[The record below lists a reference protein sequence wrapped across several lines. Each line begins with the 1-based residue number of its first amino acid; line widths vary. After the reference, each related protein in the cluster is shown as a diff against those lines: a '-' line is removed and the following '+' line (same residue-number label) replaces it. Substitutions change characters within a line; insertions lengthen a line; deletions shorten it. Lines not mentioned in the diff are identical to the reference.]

1 MGIKCSTS
9 NKSKEKKSEDII
21 SVNKGK
27 TKEEKKVEQE
37 ENKTNERK
45 EEETNNRNENSPE
58 SNLSTNQSQ
67 NGVHK
72 SKSSIEL
79 KIKSDK
85 KNVVSIDSNVFV
97 VKGETSPDLFYIRE
111 KTLGNGSY
119 GTVYLVK
126 HKQLHRYFAMK
137 VIRKSH
143 KNKSEEDSLMNEI
156 NILRKMDHPNILK
169 MTDFYNQKK
178 EYDIITEYCQEGE
191 LFNEIKTYA
200 PFNET
205 ITGYYMKQILKAVCY
220 CHGMNIVHRDL
231 KPENIL
237 IVKRM
242 KNGCHPIKIIDFGT
256 AKIFSK
262 EKKETLLIGSAYYIA
277 PEVLDRN
284 YTEKCDLWS
293 CGVIMYILLTGRP
306 PFGGNTDME
315 IMQKIKSC
323 KYDLTK
329 YPWGIVSKEAKDLIK
344 DLLQLNPGQRLS
356 AEKALKHPWFSTKQV
371 KQIESLNNLTK
382 HNTLKLVENLTKYR
396 SDNILRCAV
405 IAYLVHNNTQ
415 LKEAHE
421 AIKLFNRIDENGDGR
436 ITKEELYNGLQNY
449 LNKKGDELKEEV
461 ELIFNNIDADHNGF
475 IEYEEFIRAAI
486 DKNYFLSDNFIKF
499 AFSYFDR
506 DGSGNITMEEV
517 KNLFYLN
524 EKNKKSSEA
533 EKQLKSSFDEI
544 DINHDGSLSFEEFV
558 QMMKNIIN
566 SN

>member
-1 MGIKCSTS
+1 MGVICHSS
-9 NKSKEKKSEDII
+9 DKSKDKKSQSDKII
-21 SVNKGK
+21 EAKN
-27 TKEEKKVEQE
+27 TKSKDEKSENNEVKQEEKKE
-37 ENKTNERK
+37 ENKQK
-45 EEETNNRNENSPE
+45 EKSPE
-58 SNLSTNQSQ
+58 SNLSTKPSQKETKNSTLVTKNQQ
-67 NGVHK
+67 
-72 SKSSIEL
+72 
-79 KIKSDK
+79 DK

-111 KTLGNGSY
+111 KTLGHGSY

-191 LFNEIKTYA
+191 LFNEIKAYA

-262 EKKETLLIGSAYYIA
+262 EKRETLLIGSAYYIA

-315 IMQKIKSC
+315 IMQKIKTG
-323 KYDLTK
+323 KFDLTK
-329 YPWGIVSKEAKDLIK
+329 YPWGIISKEAKDLIK
-344 DLLQLNPGQRLS
+344 DLLQVNPGQRLS
-356 AEKALKHPWFSTKQV
+356 AEKALKHAWFQTKQV
-371 KQIESLNNLTK
+371 KQIESMNNLAK
-382 HNTLKLVENLTKYR
+382 HNIIKLVENLTKYR

-421 AIKLFNRIDENGDGR
+421 AIKLFNQIDENGDGR
-436 ITKEELYNGLQNY
+436 ITKEELYNGLQHY
-449 LNKKGDELKEEV
+449 LDKKGDELKNEV
-461 ELIFNNIDADHNGF
+461 ELIFSHIDADHNGF

-517 KNLFYLN
+517 RNLFYLN
-524 EKNKKSSEA
+524 EKNKKSTEA

>member
-21 SVNKGK
+21 CVNKGK

-37 ENKTNERK
+37 ENKNNERK
-45 EEETNNRNENSPE
+45 EEETNNRNEKSPE

-315 IMQKIKSC
+315 IMQKIKSG

-329 YPWGIVSKEAKDLIK
+329 YPWGIISKEAKDLIK

-436 ITKEELYNGLQNY
+436 ITKEELYNGLQHY

-461 ELIFNNIDADHNGF
+461 ELIFSHIDADHNGF